1 MGIVI
6 FGSKMVRNFD
16 YSYILCTIAG
26 ILCIIC
32 SVLIHNDRKPRHSTD
47 SSVHRE
53 NNIES
58 RGVIEVETD
67 VPQILTNSTISQ
79 PDHASS
85 LNHSQNID
93 DLPPTY
99 DEITLEPPPPS
110 YHDVVTQQKFTT

>member
-1 MGIVI
+1 
-6 FGSKMVRNFD
+6 MVKNFD

-32 SVLIHNDRKPRHSTD
+32 SFLIHNDRKPRHSTD
-47 SSVHRE
+47 NSVHRE

-58 RGVIEVETD
+58 RRVGEVETD

-79 PDHASS
+79 PDHAEEVVSS